1 MSVINLQD
9 WVLAETDPARK
20 TFRQAVHLIL
30 SAIAN
35 SHRLAP
41 LMVMKGGSLL
51 AIRYNSPRF
60 TKDIDFSTTDVFSKS
75 EVPIFLVDLD
85 EALLTTNA
93 DNEYGLRL
101 RVQSTS
107 LNPQAEQNPTFP
119 TLRIKIG
126 YAKLSEPNQLK
137 QLNVKKAAQ
146 VVSIDYSYN
155 EWSTGIEQQ
164 SIDGGQLSM
173 YGLHDLIAEKFRSV
187 LQQVE
192 RQRKRY
198 QDIYDLFL
206 LLDGHNFSEA
216 DKADILSKLYEASSA
231 RVGIT
236 PSEASLR
243 DPEVISLSR
252 ADYDT
257 QLPTLLK
264 EPPPAFD
271 ATYQSI
277 RHFYESLPW

>member
-20 TFRQAVHLIL
+20 AFRQAVHLVL
-30 SAIAN
+30 RAIAN

-60 TKDIDFSTTDVFSKS
+60 TKDIDFSTTQVFSENEAK
-75 EVPIFLVDLD
+75 IFLEDLK
-85 EALLTTNA
+85 EALISADA
-93 DNEYGLRL
+93 DNEYGLAL
-101 RVQSTS
+101 RIQSTE
-107 LNPQAEQNPTFP
+107 LKPRAEKNPTFP
-119 TLRIKIG
+119 TLHIKVG
-126 YAKLSEPNQLK
+126 YALRSLPNQLK
-137 QLNVKKAAQ
+137 QLNAKNAAHT
-146 VVSIDYSYN
+146 VSIDYSYN

-173 YGLHDLIAEKFRSV
+173 YAFHDLIAEKFRSV

-206 LLDGHNFSEA
+206 LLDEHDFSDA
-216 DKADILSKLYEASSA
+216 DKSDILNKLNSASVRLDRA
-231 RVGIT
+231 PTRT
-236 PSEASLR
+236 SLR
-243 DPEVISLSR
+243 DPAVISLSK
-252 ADYDT
+252 ADYDQ
-257 QLPTLLK
+257 QLPMLLK
-264 EPPPAFD
+264 EQPPVFETA
-271 ATYQSI
+271 YQAI
-277 RHFYESLPW
+277 RQFYESLPW

>member
-264 EPPPAFD
+264 KPPPAFD

>member
-60 TKDIDFSTTDVFSKS
+60 TKDIDFSTTQVFTES
-75 EVPIFLVDLD
+75 EAAIFLEDLGD
-85 EALLTTNA
+85 ALLLADA
-93 DNEYGLRL
+93 DNDYGLAL
-101 RVQSTS
+101 RIQSTEVK
-107 LNPQAEQNPTFP
+107 PRAEKSPSFP
-119 TLRIKIG
+119 TLQIKVG
-126 YAKLSEPNQLK
+126 YALRSVPNQVK
-137 QLNVKKAAQ
+137 QLNAKNAAHT
-146 VVSIDYSYN
+146 VSIDYSYN

-173 YGLHDLIAEKFRSV
+173 YGFHDLIAEKFRSV

-231 RVGIT
+231 RVGIA

-271 ATYQSI
+271 ATYQVI

>member
-9 WVLAETDPARK
+9 WVLAENDPARK
-20 TFRQAVHLIL
+20 TFRQAVHLVL
-30 SAIAN
+30 RAIAN

-60 TKDIDFSTTDVFSKS
+60 TKDIDFSTTQVFSES
-75 EVPIFLVDLD
+75 EVPIFLDDLD

-101 RVQSTS
+101 KIQSAS

-137 QLNVKKAAQ
+137 QLNVKNAAH

-155 EWSTGIEQQ
+155 EWSTSIEQQ

-173 YGLHDLIAEKFRSV
+173 YGFHDLIAEKFRSV

-206 LLDGHNFSEA
+206 LLDEHVFSDA
-216 DKADILSKLYEASSA
+216 DKADILNKLNSASERLDRA
-231 RVGIT
+231 PTRT
-236 PSEASLR
+236 SLR
-243 DPEVISLSR
+243 DPEVISLSK
-252 ADYDT
+252 ADYGQ

-264 EPPPAFD
+264 ERPPEFETA
-271 ATYQSI
+271 YQAI
-277 RHFYESLPW
+277 RQFYESLPW

>member
-164 SIDGGQLSM
+164 SIDAGQLSM
-173 YGLHDLIAEKFRSV
+173 YGFHDLIAEKFRSV

-231 RVGIT
+231 RVGIA

-257 QLPTLLK
+257 QLPALLK

-271 ATYQSI
+271 ATYQAI

>member
-231 RVGIT
+231 RVGIA